1 MMPIE
6 RTSNS
11 TKRLYS
17 SSKASLSFSWSS
29 RSCQQR
35 SLRRMQPRWTE
46 CNPDASDIVV
56 AHGLLRQQVEENLDV
71 DGAVERQD
79 GDKVL
84 VDTVRRLAPLLHRR
98 RNSVRQIELLA
109 MHSSNGRNDSDD
121 HDGAMTASQ
130 RSQHEATEAT
140 ARPMTRADRTLSVA
154 SSCSLIAAISAISF
168 SSIAFSSSPNSAP
181 PPATSQAHFVSW
193 QPRLG
198 DRSDQKMG

>member
-1 MMPIE
+1 
-6 RTSNS
+6 
-11 TKRLYS
+11 
-17 SSKASLSFSWSS
+17 
-29 RSCQQR
+29 
-35 SLRRMQPRWTE
+35 MQPRWTE

-84 VDTVRRLAPLLHRR
+84 VDTVRRLAPLLCRR
-98 RNSVRQIELLA
+98 GNSVRQIELLT

-140 ARPMTRADRTLSVA
+140 ATDDESGPHLVRGFKLF
-154 SSCSLIAAISAISF
+154 L
-168 SSIAFSSSPNSAP
+168 
-181 PPATSQAHFVSW
+181 
-193 QPRLG
+193 
-198 DRSDQKMG
+198 DRSDLGHKLLKHRLLFLTELRAATCNQPSALCQLATPAWGQK